1 MAASRPFFQSSTS
14 ELRGIV
20 ENPSSSRE
28 MLLKVL
34 AELQHRERPQAIRL
48 KERLEEILSAVP
60 EPPPKDEHL
69 SQTIE
74 ACDGI
79 FFEDETH
86 SYERPAEPIKRPV
99 SRRSLQD
106 DLTEQNKTAFRLVEP
121 NGVQGRPSAYRP
133 PLQTNIMLELS
144 EIDSLV
150 KKYRV
155 ALEAL
160 ISEMKK
166 KGSGIQSFS
175 LDRGTLVNTDGGVFA
190 YQFDFAEEANLF
202 EGAKV
207 DVHVG
212 SQAVQGSIAAVMQ
225 GQIIVSLASDYGEE
239 IRNCVLKI
247 DNTALLQALAE
258 RLKKIESGED
268 NNFRADFAEQVI
280 KNNWVAQRPAPIP
293 AVKSRNLNSEQIE
306 FIQVALS
313 NDISWLWGPPG
324 TGKTQAL
331 SALTELFY
339 QEGRRVLICSNTNQ
353 AVDQVLLK
361 FCDDPSQS
369 AAALDQGHVLRLG
382 KIELDKLRDRYEEKI
397 TVDGV
402 VARKSEALLAR
413 KKQIESELLRLERE
427 VASAAKTLIFFNQ
440 LDQSELMLRSAQR
453 DLSSNQQIFSTASE
467 DLQKLHTTL
476 KTYEDELAKWSSA
489 GAFHRLLLRKED
501 LITQDLLST
510 KSRLEKS
517 LENLE
522 NVRSFVESSKDRVNN
537 HETQVS
543 QLKHLV
549 QGQDR
554 EILQAAVSVNEN
566 QREPLRSELAALN
579 RAIDQLK
586 ETVLKEA
593 RIVGATVTRTFL
605 RPEDF
610 RGFDTIIIDEASM
623 IPLPAV
629 FHAAGM
635 SKRSVIIAGD
645 FLQLPP
651 IIQTSEKEIHDLLSH
666 DAFEVSGISARIKQS
681 SKVGNLV
688 ALKSQYRMEK
698 DICQYVSKFFYQR
711 FNNELTSPRP
721 PEDPPELLEPFNQ
734 TITLIDTSRIYPFTT
749 RNFFGS
755 RFNLMHALA
764 VRNAVM
770 SIRDSGCL
778 LDNKGLGRIG
788 ICSPYAAQA
797 KLLRKIL
804 SSNNLGK
811 DIRASTAHGFQGDER
826 SIIVLDLVD
835 SFPERNAGV
844 FLQAEEVFEQGAKLL
859 NVAIS
864 RAKHAIIVLANLTFL
879 DAKLPGGSI
888 LRGILNDMQK
898 NGRILDVR
906 DVLALRPILDDLRRF
921 SGDLNL
927 DTEALRTGLF
937 SGKDFESLCRQD
949 LAHAEKSIVIF
960 SGFITLNRTAV
971 LGDLFRERIARG
983 VKIRCVTR
991 PPFGNGTIS
1000 EEETKEALDL
1010 LEGLGVTVD
1019 LRNSIHEKAVVIDG
1033 KMAWFGSLNPLSHT
1047 SKTSEIMARVE
1058 DEGFASSLV
1067 EFLAT
1072 RRGASD
1078 TSDPHRTAA
1087 ENPRCEK
1094 CNSRSVLCNGRFG
1107 LFFRCESCDWKADF
1121 HRTLSKKHI
1130 DLPSLGKA
1138 TKDAEK
1144 CPKCGAIQVLR
1155 SGRYGQFF
1163 SCSRYPK
1170 CDGKAKERNSV
1181 TSTITI

>member
-1 MAASRPFFQSSTS
+1 MASNRPFFQASTGA
-14 ELRGIV
+14 LRGIV
-20 ENPSSSRE
+20 ENHLSTRE
-28 MLLKVL
+28 ELFQVL
-34 AELQHRERPQAIRL
+34 AELKHRERPQAIRL
-48 KERLEEILSAVP
+48 KEQLEAMLAAPPKMAPAHSRPTLPTEAGEDVLFGDEILPEQASAK
-60 EPPPKDEHL
+60 PK
-69 SQTIE
+69 
-74 ACDGI
+74 
-79 FFEDETH
+79 
-86 SYERPAEPIKRPV
+86 KRSA
-99 SRRSLQD
+99 SRRSPEVD
-106 DLTEQNKTAFRLVEP
+106 EAEEQTSASFRLVEP
-121 NGVQGRPSAYRP
+121 IGVRGRPSPYRP
-133 PLQTNIMLELS
+133 PLQDNIRLGLS
-144 EIDSLV
+144 QTDPLV

-166 KGSGIQSFS
+166 KGAGIQSFS
-175 LDRGTLVNTDGGVFA
+175 LERGTLVNTDGGLFA
-190 YQFDFAEEANLF
+190 YRFDFAEEANLF

-207 DVHVG
+207 DVQLG
-212 SQAVQGSIAAVMQ
+212 AQAVQGSIAAVMQ
-225 GQIIVSLASDYGEE
+225 GQIIVSMVSDFGEE
-239 IRNCVLKI
+239 IRNCILKI
-247 DNTALLQALAE
+247 DNTALLQALSE
-258 RLKKIESGED
+258 RLKKIENGED
-268 NNFRADFAEQVI
+268 SNFRADFAEQVI
-280 KNNWVAQRPAPIP
+280 SNNWTAQPPAPVP
-293 AVKSRNLNSEQIE
+293 AIKFVNLNAEQIE

-369 AAALDQGHVLRLG
+369 AAALEQGHVLRLG
-382 KIELDKLRDRYEEKI
+382 KIELDKLRDRYEDKI
-397 TVDGV
+397 TIDGV

-413 KKQIESELLRLERE
+413 KKQVETDLLRLERE
-427 VASAAKTLIFFNQ
+427 VAGAEKILSFFKQ
-440 LDQSELMLRSAQR
+440 LDQAEAM
-453 DLSSNQQIFSTASE
+453 LSSARQELASNQHTLSAASQE
-467 DLQKLHTTL
+467 VQRVHTEL
-476 KTYEDELAKWSSA
+476 KTYEQEQAKWTGA
-489 GAFHRLLLRKED
+489 GALHRLILRRED
-501 LITQDLLST
+501 QIKRDILST
-510 KSRLEKS
+510 RSRLEKS
-517 LENLE
+517 KANLE
-522 NVRSFVESSKDRVNN
+522 NIRLIAEGSRERVANQ
-537 HETQVS
+537 EIRVS
-543 QLKHLV
+543 ELKHLL
-549 QGQDR
+549 QGQNR
-554 EILQAAVSVNEN
+554 AALQEVVSVSEN
-566 QREPLRSELAALN
+566 QRQPLRTELATLN
-579 RAIDQLK
+579 REIDQIK

-651 IIQTSEKEIHDLLSH
+651 IIQTVEKEIHDLLGH
-666 DAFEVSGISARIKQS
+666 DAFEVSGTSARIERS

-688 ALKSQYRMEK
+688 ALKRQYRMDKE
-698 DICQYVSKFFYQR
+698 ICRYVSEFFYRR
-711 FNNELTSPRP
+711 FKNPLISPSEPENP
-721 PEDPPELLEPFNQ
+721 PNLQEPFNQ

-764 VRNAVM
+764 VRNA
-770 SIRDSGCL
+770 IFNLRESGCFI
-778 LDNKGLGRIG
+778 DSQERGRIG

-835 SFPERNAGV
+835 SFPERSAGV
-844 FLQAEEVFEQGAKLL
+844 FLQAEEESEQGAKLL

-888 LRGILNDMQK
+888 LRGILHDMQK
-898 NGRILDVR
+898 RGRILDVR
-906 DVLALRPILDDLRRF
+906 DVLALRPVLDDLRRF
-921 SGDLNL
+921 SVELNL

-949 LAHAEKSIVIF
+949 LSQAEKSIVIF
-960 SGFITLNRTAV
+960 SGFITLKRTAA
-971 LGDLFRERIARG
+971 LGDIFRERIARG
-983 VKIRCVTR
+983 VKVRCVTR

-1000 EEETKEALDL
+1000 EEETTEALDL

-1019 LRNSIHEKAVVIDG
+1019 LRSSIHEKAVVIDG

-1067 EFLAT
+1067 EFLAS
-1072 RRGASD
+1072 RRSAAD
-1078 TSDPHRTAA
+1078 ASDPHRTAA
-1087 ENPRCEK
+1087 ENPRCEV
-1094 CNSRSVLCNGRFG
+1094 CNRRSVLCNGKFG
-1107 LFFRCESCDWKADF
+1107 LFFKCESCEWKADF
-1121 HRTLSKKHI
+1121 HRSRSKKPT
-1130 DLPSLGKA
+1130 DSPSPGKA
-1138 TKDAEK
+1138 KKEAGK
-1144 CPKCGAIQVLR
+1144 CPKCGADRVLR
-1155 SGRYGQFF
+1155 SGRYGPFY

-1170 CDGKAKERNSV
+1170 CDGKKAN
-1181 TSTITI
+1181 